1 MRSFVLAVAAVLL
14 LAACTDDPE
23 PIEPTHTR
31 EAPAMPPQAKEDSPE
46 GVATFVQHYVDV
58 FNYAS
63 SSGQVKE
70 LARLSADSCK
80 GCESYIDLF
89 RSTYDSG
96 GYFRGGEWK
105 LSDYELEVAKRSTIV
120 FVHVDA
126 PAGTTRAN
134 RSAPKTSTA
143 PEDSEIR
150 FEVDTTNDEY
160 QVLRFERTA
169 Q

>member
-1 MRSFVLAVAAVLL
+1 MRSIALAIATLVLVSS
-14 LAACTDDPE
+14 CTDDPE
-23 PIEPTHTR
+23 PIEPTPPP
-31 EAPAMPPQAKEDSPE
+31 EAPAMPPEAKEDSPE
-46 GVATFVQHYVDV
+46 GVANFVDHYIDV

-63 SSGQVKE
+63 NSGRVDE
-70 LARLSADSCK
+70 LVRLSADSCK

-96 GYFRGGEWK
+96 GYFRGGEWTP
-105 LSDYELEVAKRSTIV
+105 SDYELEVAKRSTVV

-134 RSAPKTSTA
+134 GSAPRTSTA
-143 PEDSEIR
+143 PEDSEVL

-160 QVLRFERTA
+160 KVLRFERTA

>member
-1 MRSFVLAVAAVLL
+1 M
-14 LAACTDDPE
+14 
-23 PIEPTHTR
+23 
-31 EAPAMPPQAKEDSPE
+31 EDSPD
-46 GVATFVQHYVDV
+46 GVATFIEHYVEV

-63 SSGQVKE
+63 SSGRVKE

-105 LSDYELEVAKRSTIV
+105 LTDYELEVAKRSTIV

-134 RSAPKTSTA
+134 GSAPKTSTA
-143 PEDSEIR
+143 PEDSEVL
-150 FEVDTTNDEY
+150 FEVDTSNDEY